1 VGETLV
7 ALARRAMRGD
17 RRALDDLLRELSPDI
32 VRTARLVVGAGS
44 WAAEDAAQ
52 EAMIDVIRGIQGLR
66 DPDAVRS
73 WALRVA
79 TARALKVARRER
91 LLSLGRWKRE
101 VPELAA
107 TPVDSRLAVLKAA
120 FDTLPARMRAAAV
133 LRLHAGL
140 SEAETAEA
148 LRCSVGTVKSQIHE
162 ARRRL
167 TQSLRAEG
175 LAPVTM
181 PDATDRRTGTE
192 R

>member
-1 VGETLV
+1 MGETLV
-7 ALARRAMRGD
+7 ALARRAIRGD
-17 RRALDDLLRELSPDI
+17 RRALDDLLHELSPDI

-52 EAMIDVIRGIQGLR
+52 EAMIDVMRGIQGLR
-66 DPDAVRS
+66 EPEAVRA
-73 WALRVA
+73 WALRVT

-91 LLSLGRWKRE
+91 LLSLDRWKRD
-101 VPELAA
+101 VPELAV

-120 FDTLPARMRAAAV
+120 FDRLPPRMRAAAV

-140 SEAETAEA
+140 SEEETAEA
-148 LRCSVGTVKSQIHE
+148 LRCSIGTVKSQIHE
-162 ARRRL
+162 ARGRL

-181 PDATDRRTGTE
+181 RAPTNAREDDE
-192 R
+192 